1 LLRRGR
7 RGGCRGGGG
16 GGGGGQEEVSNGAN
30 GCVGKGRQERIL
42 KKART
47 NRSSW
52 GEGASPE
59 PSGAAPMVA
68 GRGKAGD
75 FDEWGQV
82 PHVHELLSDSSSDD
96 VLAGNDDESDD
107 DEQEEEDTGQ
117 RGHWKDADEVA
128 RAKPEGYV
136 ISAPTS
142 ESESRNRSRPQI
154 IHHAQNPEPRTVL
167 LRDVCVIVLI
177 Q

>member
-1 LLRRGR
+1 
-7 RGGCRGGGG
+7 
-16 GGGGGQEEVSNGAN
+16 
-30 GCVGKGRQERIL
+30 
-42 KKART
+42 
-47 NRSSW
+47 
-52 GEGASPE
+52 
-59 PSGAAPMVA
+59 M
-68 GRGKAGD
+68 
-75 FDEWGQV
+75 

-142 ESESRNRSRPQI
+142 EPESRNRSRPQI